1 MSTTKITIPLY
12 DHVLQKFTEPG
23 NVKFRLAFQQNP
35 NPSPELIQQLSDETG
50 APLIKCRV
58 CNIH

>member
-1 MSTTKITIPLY
+1 MSTTKITILLY
-12 DHVLQKFTEPG
+12 DPIENKFTQPG
-23 NVKFRLAFQQNP
+23 NAKFRLAFQQNP
-35 NPSPELIQQLSDETG
+35 KPSPELIQQLSDETG